1 MTFDTRVEARGTRK
15 DDRIVLFKK
24 VNKITELMQRE
35 GGNVSFADLSRT
47 LADTM
52 GECEV
57 YVISRKGKVLGH
69 SLKDGFPST
78 PFDPEWVENRR
89 VSDELSSGLLKVG
102 ALSTD
107 TEAERVV
114 GFGPSLIAPAVS
126 SGRRVGTL
134 LAVTTGR
141 PFVEDDWVLAEY
153 AATIV
158 GMVIAQAIDEEE
170 EDEAAGKRMARSA
183 INSLSYSEIRAMQ
196 HIFDELEGDEGVLV
210 ASRIADQ
217 AGITR
222 SVVVNALRKLAS
234 ADVIESRSLG
244 MKGTYLRI
252 LNSEVRKE
260 LDRQRYPYMR
270 SPELLRRRA

>member
-1 MTFDTRVEARGTRK
+1 M
-15 DDRIVLFKK
+15 LFKK

-35 GGNVSFADLSRT
+35 GGAVAFSDLSRT
-47 LADTM
+47 LADTL
-52 GECEV
+52 GESEV
-57 YVISRKGKVLGH
+57 YVISRKGKLLGH
-69 SLKDGFPST
+69 SLEDGFPATS
-78 PFDPEWVENRR
+78 FDPNWLEERQ
-89 VSDELSSGLLKVG
+89 VSDELASSLLKVG

-107 TEAERVV
+107 SEAERIV
-114 GFGPSLIAPAVS
+114 GFGPALIAPAVS

-134 LAVTTGR
+134 LVVSTGR
-141 PFVEDDWVLAEY
+141 SFDENDWVLAEY
-153 AATIV
+153 ASTIV
-158 GMVIAQAIDEEE
+158 GMVLAQAIDEEE

-196 HIFDELEGDEGVLV
+196 HIFDELDGDEGVLV
-210 ASRIADQ
+210 ASRIADH

-252 LNSEVRKE
+252 LNSEIRKE
-260 LDRQRYPYMR
+260 LDRQRYPYLR
-270 SPELLRRRA
+270 GPELLRRQA